1 MTTLSSTLT
10 NSLTWFSTGHHIDV
24 CIDIC
29 NQFGEFFPSESC
41 GQTIKQGQIRDLFA
55 RGLLAKE
62 LIQSFGINYWRF
74 SVSESGKNHL
84 EEAKD
89 DGSK

>member
-1 MTTLSSTLT
+1 MSKLSSNLAC
-10 NSLTWFSTGHHIDV
+10 NLRWFSKGNHIDV

-29 NQFGEFFPSESC
+29 NQMGQLFPSEPC
-41 GQTIKQGQIRDLFA
+41 GQAIKQGAIRDLSA

-74 SVSESGKNHL
+74 SMSESGKNHL
-84 EEAKD
+84 EEPKD
-89 DGSK
+89 DGSN